1 MLQAWQDWGLY
12 LGRRLIQVLI
22 VLLGLSAVTFFV
34 TRFLGN
40 PVYLLAGVQA
50 DEDTIRVITER
61 LGLDRPIWEQY
72 LRYLG
77 NLLQG
82 DLGVSRFT
90 ANTVAVDIKARLPA
104 TIELATMAL
113 ILGIAWTVPLG
124 LLSARHKGSSLD
136 RFAQGLVEAGVA
148 IPSFWLGLLLV
159 YLLFFQLEWFPAPL
173 GRLGPTSRPPPE
185 VTGMYT
191 VDSLLAGDLKT
202 FGDSIHHL
210 ILPAITLAFTACP
223 PILQMTRNSMV
234 EILRSDY
241 IRAAKSY
248 GIAERTI
255 YYRYALK
262 NALLPVTTMIAMTY
276 GFLLGGTVLVEVVFS
291 WPGLGQYAV
300 TAMNNSDYEPIV
312 GVVLLAALIYVIV
325 YLITDIFHLVVDP
338 RVRTQ

>member
-1 MLQAWQDWGLY
+1 
-12 LGRRLIQVLI
+12 
-22 VLLGLSAVTFFV
+22 
-34 TRFLGN
+34 
-40 PVYLLAGVQA
+40 
-50 DEDTIRVITER
+50 
-61 LGLDRPIWEQY
+61 
-72 LRYLG
+72 
-77 NLLQG
+77 
-82 DLGVSRFT
+82 
-90 ANTVAVDIKARLPA
+90 
-104 TIELATMAL
+104 
-113 ILGIAWTVPLG
+113 
-124 LLSARHKGSSLD
+124 
-136 RFAQGLVEAGVA
+136 
-148 IPSFWLGLLLV
+148 
-159 YLLFFQLEWFPAPL
+159 
-173 GRLGPTSRPPPE
+173 
-185 VTGMYT
+185 MYT

-300 TAMNNSDYEPIV
+300 TAMNNSDYEPIL
-312 GVVLLAALIYVIV
+312 GVVLLAALVYVMV